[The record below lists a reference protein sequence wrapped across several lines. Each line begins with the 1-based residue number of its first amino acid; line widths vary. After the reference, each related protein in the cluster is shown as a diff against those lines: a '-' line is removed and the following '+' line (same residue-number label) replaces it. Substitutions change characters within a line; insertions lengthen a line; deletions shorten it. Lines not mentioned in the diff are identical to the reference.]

1 MPVPTMPEFTQ
12 PSGGAFFSEVFPR
25 DMGDTPRSKYAA
37 QPYTETVSSKTI
49 SLSDAAYAAL
59 ARAKRPDES
68 FSDVVLR
75 HFPRR
80 SLLDLCGT
88 MSKEAGEAIAAAIEE
103 NRKERMRLRRKQ
115 LGL

>member
-1 MPVPTMPEFTQ
+1 MQPTTRPIYVE
-12 PSGGAFFSEVFPR
+12 S
-25 DMGDTPRSKYAA
+25 
-37 QPYTETVSSKTI
+37 PYTESVSSKTI

-80 SLLDLCGT
+80 SLLELCGI
-88 MSKEAGEAIAAAIEE
+88 MGKEGGDALAAAIEA
-103 NRKERMRLRRKQ
+103 NRKERMALRRKE